1 MRRDFAFVSEV
12 GEPAEPEPGRGAT
25 AVPAPL
31 RSARAG
37 SIRTGGAPAETLGT
51 GGGHSGDLPA
61 GDVTAS
67 GEKSG
72 WYRPVALAADAMGSA
87 LPVALLF
94 HHAGHPHTAAASMT
108 VGMCWLGILAA
119 HQRYGRRW
127 LGETRGLLATV
138 HDWLTLVGVLAVVR
152 VVTGESSPPAVAL
165 AALTPAPLLTAAC
178 RSMTHRHLT
187 AQRRQAHAVRRAL
200 VVGEGGAVDRVVEQ
214 LASRTDHPYVVIGA
228 VQVGG
233 AAPRS
238 GVPEAGQLEAAP
250 PGSGGDNGAADGAAV
265 LAAIRLHRAETVLAV
280 PGALLCGERLRTLTW
295 AVQDAGLPLVI
306 ASGLADVALR
316 RVRPSTAAGLH
327 LLHVEPPVRRG
338 PQLALKS
345 VLDRVGAALG
355 LALLAPLFALVALA
369 VRLDSP
375 GPALY
380 RQTRVGHRGT
390 PFTMWKF
397 RSMSVGADRLRPQLA
412 AANEVDGPLFKMR
425 ADPRVTRVGRVLR
438 RTSLDELPQLVNVV
452 RGEMSLVGPRPPL
465 PEEVADYGTTA
476 LRRLAVR
483 PGLTGPWQ
491 VSGRSDLSW
500 DESLA
505 LDLRYADN
513 WSLTT
518 DLDLLARTV
527 RAVVDGRGA
536 Y

>member
-1 MRRDFAFVSEV
+1 MSEAE
-12 GEPAEPEPGRGAT
+12 GPAEPESGRAAGAAPARWDAVAAT
-25 AVPAPL
+25 APRVPGDASGHTP
-31 RSARAG
+31 G
-37 SIRTGGAPAETLGT
+37 D
-51 GGGHSGDLPA
+51 GGGTR
-61 GDVTAS
+61 V
-67 GEKSG
+67 KSG
-72 WYRPVALAADAMGSA
+72 WYRPVALATDAVGA
-87 LPVALLF
+87 GLPVVLLF
-94 HHAGHPHTAAASMT
+94 RQAGQPHTAVAGVT
-108 VGMCWLGILAA
+108 VCLVWCGVLAA
-119 HQRYGRRW
+119 HQRYGQRW

-152 VVTGESSPPAVAL
+152 VVTGESSPPPVAL
-165 AALTPAPLLTAAC
+165 LALTPAPLLTAFC
-178 RSMTHRHLT
+178 RSVTHRHLT

-214 LASRTDHPYVVIGA
+214 LAGRTDHPYVVIGA
-228 VQVGG
+228 VPVGG

-238 GVPEAGQLEAAP
+238 GVPEAGQLEAG
-250 PGSGGDNGAADGAAV
+250 PGAGGPDGGADGGAV
-265 LAAIRLHRAETVLAV
+265 LAAARLHRAETVLVV
-280 PGALLCGERLRTLTW
+280 PGTLLCGERLRTLTW

-306 ASGLADVALR
+306 ASGLAEVAQR

-327 LLHVEPPVRRG
+327 LLHVEAPVRRG
-338 PQLALKS
+338 PQLALKA

-355 LALLAPLFALVALA
+355 LLLLAPVFGLVALA
-369 VRLDSP
+369 VRFDSP

-380 RQTRVGHRGT
+380 RQTRIGHRGA

-397 RSMSVGADRLRPQLA
+397 RSMTADAERLRPQLA
-412 AANEVDGPLFKMR
+412 AANEGDGPLFKLR
-425 ADPRVTRVGRVLR
+425 ADPRITRLGRWLR
-438 RTSLDELPQLVNVV
+438 RTSLDELPQLVNVL
-452 RGEMSLVGPRPPL
+452 RGQMSLVGPRPPL
-465 PEEVADYGTTA
+465 PEEVAAYGRTA
-476 LRRLAVR
+476 LRRLTVK